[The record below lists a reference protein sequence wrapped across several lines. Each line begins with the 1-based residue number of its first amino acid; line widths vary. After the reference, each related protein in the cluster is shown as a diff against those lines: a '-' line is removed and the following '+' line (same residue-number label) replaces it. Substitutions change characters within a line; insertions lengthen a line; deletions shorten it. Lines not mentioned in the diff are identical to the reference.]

1 MKDQMSP
8 TKLGFGILWPAFWT
22 AFPIKLILV
31 VLFLAFG
38 IVQFENRIAYAF
50 LMLLAS
56 PVTVLALPTITLGV
70 GSHIGEGT
78 GIALL
83 FLLAVPIDIWALGV
97 VGRTFFLERLRR
109 EPPGGLGL
117 TLWWKC
123 ALVGAI
129 FVPILWVV
137 ESAITDGGI
146 SATHSLFEADSLKGI
161 PIAERISTELSL
173 WGTVST
179 MVLLILL
186 VIGFSL
192 VGRIIRGTVE
202 SASHAPENYQGLITR
217 WDLMRV
223 PADQGL
229 MLTVLSAVAV
239 LLSVLFWSSLPVYT
253 PHPHDCCKKPEV
265 QGTPS
270 FKPLETLNKD
280 EKMLAHLA
288 AQVELL
294 VEQRAKIEQGKGQ
307 NKEKGK
313 AGKEAVETPETS
325 ESPEATEPAEPA
337 AVKP

>member
-1 MKDQMSP
+1 MNDRMSP

-22 AFPIKLILV
+22 ALPIKLILV

-38 IVQFENRIAYAF
+38 IVQFENRIVYAF

-56 PVTVLALPTITLGV
+56 PVTVLALPTITMGI
-70 GSHIGEGT
+70 GSHIGEGA
-78 GIALL
+78 GITLL
-83 FLLAVPIDIWALGV
+83 FLLAVPIDVWALGV

-109 EPPGGLGL
+109 EPPGRLGL

-123 ALVGAI
+123 AVVGAI
-129 FVPILWVV
+129 FVPILWVT

-146 SATHSLFEADSLKGI
+146 SAIHSIFEVESLKGI

-173 WGTVST
+173 WGTLST
-179 MVLLILL
+179 AVLLLLL

-192 VGRIIRGTVE
+192 VGRVIRSTVE
-202 SASHAPENYQGLITR
+202 SAGHAPENYQGLITR

-229 MLTVLSAVAV
+229 MLTVLSGVAV
-239 LLSVLFWSSLPVYT
+239 LLSVLFWSTLPVFT
-253 PHPHDCCKKPEV
+253 PHPHDCCRKPEV
-265 QGTPS
+265 KGTPS
-270 FKPLETLNKD
+270 YNPLETLNKD

-294 VEQRAKIEQGKGQ
+294 VEQRAKIELEKGR

-313 AGKEAVETPETS
+313 AGKEAVEA
-325 ESPEATEPAEPA
+325 PEATEPAQPA
-337 AVKP
+337 AMNP

>member
-1 MKDQMSP
+1 
-8 TKLGFGILWPAFWT
+8 
-22 AFPIKLILV
+22 
-31 VLFLAFG
+31 
-38 IVQFENRIAYAF
+38 
-50 LMLLAS
+50 
-56 PVTVLALPTITLGV
+56 
-70 GSHIGEGT
+70 
-78 GIALL
+78 
-83 FLLAVPIDIWALGV
+83 
-97 VGRTFFLERLRR
+97 
-109 EPPGGLGL
+109 
-117 TLWWKC
+117 
-123 ALVGAI
+123 
-129 FVPILWVV
+129 
-137 ESAITDGGI
+137 
-146 SATHSLFEADSLKGI
+146 
-161 PIAERISTELSL
+161 
-173 WGTVST
+173 
-179 MVLLILL
+179 
-186 VIGFSL
+186 

-239 LLSVLFWSSLPVYT
+239 LLSVLFWSSIPVYT

-294 VEQRAKIEQGKGQ
+294 VEQRAKNEPEKGR

-325 ESPEATEPAEPA
+325 ETPAAPEVTEPAEPA